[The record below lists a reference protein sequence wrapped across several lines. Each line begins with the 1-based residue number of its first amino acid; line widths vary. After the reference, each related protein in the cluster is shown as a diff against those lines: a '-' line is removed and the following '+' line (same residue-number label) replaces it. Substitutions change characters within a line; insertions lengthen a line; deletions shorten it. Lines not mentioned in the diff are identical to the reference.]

1 MIMSLEDKNKKL
13 KQIDQLLNV
22 KRKQLASL
30 GTVSE
35 KEKNAFNNLL
45 HHIETVPMPPEEKE
59 RLRNKIHTELRKM
72 E

>member
-1 MIMSLEDKNKKL
+1 MSLEDKNKKL
-13 KQIDQLLNV
+13 KQINQLLER

-30 GTVSE
+30 GVVSE
-35 KEKNAFNNLL
+35 KEKTAFKKLL
-45 HHIETVPMPPEEKE
+45 RHIDTVPMPPEEKE